1 MNITSWKKEVPF
13 MGEAIN
19 LFEISNKNILELK
32 GKDFLQLSDFNT
44 DDILH
49 LLNEAIEMKKLQ
61 KQGKPHPYLAGKV
74 LGMIFEKSST
84 RTRVSFEVGMLQ
96 LGGHAIF
103 LSSKDIQL
111 GRGES
116 ISDTAKVLSRYV
128 DGIMIRTFSHE
139 SVEELASHATVPVIN
154 GLTDLQHPTQVLAD
168 LLTILEHKGKLA
180 GLKLCYLGDGSNN
193 MAHSLMEGAV
203 KVGIDISIASPSGYL
218 PNEKITEKAIQAGK
232 QTGSSVMITN
242 DPLEAIKNA
251 DVIVTDVWTS
261 MGQEEET
268 AIRLKAFQGFQ
279 VNEELCSHANN
290 DFIFLHCLP
299 AHRGE
304 EVTSEI
310 IDGPHSVV
318 FDEAENR
325 LHAQKAILKLLLS

>member
-1 MNITSWKKEVPF
+1 MLN
-13 MGEAIN
+13 AIK
-19 LFEISNKNILELK
+19 ISEYDEPEMH
-32 GKDFLQLSDFNT
+32 GRDFLQLSDFET
-44 DDILH
+44 EEILY
-49 LLNEAIEMKKLQ
+49 LLDEARELKKLQ
-61 KQGKPHPYLAGKV
+61 KQGKPHPFLSGKV

-128 DGIMIRTFSHE
+128 DCMMIRTFSHK
-139 SVEELASHATVPVIN
+139 SVEELAHHATVPVIN

-168 LLTILEHKGKLA
+168 LLTILEHKGNLT
-180 GLKLCYLGDGSNN
+180 GLKLCYVGDGNNN

-203 KVGIDISIASPSGYL
+203 KVGMHISIASPEGYS
-218 PNEKITEKAIQAGK
+218 PNQAITDHVKGMAK
-232 QTGSSVMITN
+232 QTGSSVLITHN
-242 DPLEAIKNA
+242 PIEAIQNA
-251 DVIVTDVWTS
+251 DVVVTDVWTS
-261 MGQEEET
+261 MGQEDET
-268 AIRLKAFQGFQ
+268 DKRLAVFESFQ
-279 VNEELCSHANN
+279 VNKELCEYAKK
-290 DFIFLHCLP
+290 DYIFLHCLP

-304 EVTSEI
+304 EVTEEI

-325 LHAQKAILKLLLS
+325 LHAQKAILKALLS

>member
-1 MNITSWKKEVPF
+1 ML
-13 MGEAIN
+13 EAVKLN
-19 LFEISNKNILELK
+19 SNKLQLK
-32 GKDFLQLSDFNT
+32 GKDFLQLADYT
-44 DDILH
+44 TEEILYM
-49 LLNEAIEMKKLQ
+49 LEVAQELKAQQ
-61 KQGKPHPYLAGKV
+61 KQGKPHPHLGGKV

-103 LSSKDIQL
+103 LSSRDIQI

-128 DGIMIRTFSHE
+128 DGIMIRTFAHE
-139 SVEELASHATVPVIN
+139 TVEEFAEHATVPVIN

-168 LLTILEHKGKLA
+168 LLTILENKGKLA
-180 GLKLCYLGDGSNN
+180 GLKLAYVGDGNNN
-193 MAHSLMEGAV
+193 MAHSLMEGAA
-203 KVGIDISIASPSGYL
+203 KVGMDISIASPSGYL
-218 PNEKITEKAIQAGK
+218 PNGEITERAIKFGQ
-232 QTGSSVMITN
+232 QTGSTVTITN
-242 DPLEAIKNA
+242 NPQEAVKDA

-268 AIRLKAFQGFQ
+268 AKRLEAFQSYQ
-279 VNEELCSHANN
+279 VNAELCKLAK
-290 DFIFLHCLP
+290 DDYLFLHCLP

-304 EVTSEI
+304 EVTAEI
-310 IDGPHSVV
+310 IDGSHSVV

-325 LHAQKAILKLLLS
+325 LHAQKAILKLLLG

>member
-1 MNITSWKKEVPF
+1 M
-13 MGEAIN
+13 
-19 LFEISNKNILELK
+19 LETTKLHLK
-32 GKDFLQLSDFNT
+32 QKDFLQLADFT
-44 DDILH
+44 SEEVH
-49 LLNEAIEMKKLQ
+49 YLLETAQEMKAQQ
-61 KQGKPHPYLAGKV
+61 KQGIPHPHLSGKV

-139 SVEELASHATVPVIN
+139 SVEELAEHATVPVIN

-168 LLTILEHKGKLA
+168 LLTILEHKGKLS
-180 GLKLCYLGDGSNN
+180 GLKLSYIGDGNNN

-203 KVGIDISIASPSGYL
+203 KVGMDISIASPPGYL
-218 PNEKITEKAIQAGK
+218 PNGNITETAIAAGK
-232 QTGSSVMITN
+232 ETGACVVITN
-242 DPLEAIKNA
+242 DPVEAIKDA
-251 DVIVTDVWTS
+251 DVVVTDVWTS

-268 AIRLKAFQGFQ
+268 AKRLKDFAAYQ
-279 VNEELCSHANN
+279 VNEELCQHAKA
-290 DFIFLHCLP
+290 DYLFLHCLP

-304 EVTSEI
+304 EVTAEI

-325 LHAQKAILKLLLS
+325 LHAQKAILKILLSK

>member
-1 MNITSWKKEVPF
+1 MLKALNCNNTENTEQF
-13 MGEAIN
+13 N
-19 LFEISNKNILELK
+19 LK
-32 GKDFLQLSDFNT
+32 GKNFLQLSDFSSEE
-44 DDILH
+44 ILF
-49 LLNEAIEMKKLQ
+49 LLETAEELKALQ
-61 KQGKPHPYLAGKV
+61 KQGTPHPFLSGKV

-128 DGIMIRTFSHE
+128 DGLMIRTFSHE
-139 SVEELASHATVPVIN
+139 SIEEFAEHATVPVIN

-168 LLTILEHKGKLA
+168 LLTILEHKGKLS
-180 GLKLCYLGDGSNN
+180 GLKLCYVGDGNNN
-193 MAHSLMEGAV
+193 MAHSLIEGAV
-203 KVGIDISIASPSGYL
+203 KVGMDISVASPVGYM
-218 PNEKITEKAIQAGK
+218 PNEIIVANAKKAAKGTNIT
-232 QTGSSVMITN
+232 ITN
-242 DPLEAIKNA
+242 DPVEAIKDA
-251 DVIVTDVWTS
+251 DVVVTDVWTS

-268 AIRLKAFQGFQ
+268 AKRLKAFQSFQ
-279 VNEELCSHANN
+279 VNEELCKLAKN

-304 EVTSEI
+304 EVTAEI

-325 LHAQKAILKLLLS
+325 LHAQKAILKVLLEK

>member
-1 MNITSWKKEVPF
+1 MVETYKVS
-13 MGEAIN
+13 
-19 LFEISNKNILELK
+19 EIEKTQLK
-32 GKDFLQLSDFNT
+32 GKDFLQLSDFST
-44 DDILH
+44 DEILYM
-49 LLNEAIEMKKLQ
+49 LDMAQELKALQ
-61 KQGKPHPYLAGKV
+61 KQGKPQPHLSGKV

-128 DGIMIRTFSHE
+128 DGIMIRTFSHD

-180 GLKLCYLGDGSNN
+180 GLKLCYIGDGNNN

-203 KVGIDISIASPSGYL
+203 KVGMDISIASPAGYL
-218 PNEKITEKAIQAGK
+218 PNGKITEKAIQAGK
-232 QTGSSVMITN
+232 LTGSQIVVTN
-242 DPLEAIKNA
+242 DPIEAIKDA

-268 AIRLKAFQGFQ
+268 ALRLEAFRGFQ
-279 VNEELCSHANN
+279 VNENLCKHAKA

-304 EVTSEI
+304 EVTAEV
-310 IDGPHSVV
+310 IDGSHSVV

-325 LHAQKAILKLLLS
+325 LHAQKAILKLLLT

>member
-1 MNITSWKKEVPF
+1 MV
-13 MGEAIN
+13 EAIQVN
-19 LFEISNKNILELK
+19 DQVLQFK
-32 GKDFLQLSDFNT
+32 GKDFLQLSDFT
-44 DDILH
+44 TEEILYM
-49 LLNEAIEMKKLQ
+49 LDVAKEIKSLQ
-61 KQGKPHPYLAGKV
+61 KQGKPHAYLSGKV

-139 SVEELASHATVPVIN
+139 SVEELAANATIPVIN
-154 GLTDLQHPTQVLAD
+154 GLTDLQHPAQVLAD
-168 LLTILEHKGKLA
+168 LLTIQEHKGKLA
-180 GLKLCYLGDGSNN
+180 GLKLCYIGDGNN
-193 MAHSLMEGAV
+193 NVAHSLMEGAV
-203 KVGIDISIASPSGYL
+203 KVGMDISIASPPGYL
-218 PNEKITEKAIQAGK
+218 PNGTITVNAIKDGG
-232 QTGSSVMITN
+232 QTGSNVMITN
-242 DPLEAIKNA
+242 DPVAAVQDA

-268 AIRLKAFQGFQ
+268 EKRLKAFSAYQ
-279 VNEELCSHANN
+279 VNAELCKHAKS

-304 EVTSEI
+304 EVTAEI
-310 IDGPHSVV
+310 IDGSHSVV

-325 LHAQKAILKLLLS
+325 LHAQKAILKLLLA

>member
-1 MNITSWKKEVPF
+1 ML
-13 MGEAIN
+13 EAIKWSQSDDSFQGS
-19 LFEISNKNILELK
+19 LT
-32 GKDFLQLSDFNT
+32 GRDFLQLSDFTT
-44 DDILH
+44 DEILY
-49 LLNEAIEMKKLQ
+49 LLDVAKELKALQ
-61 KQGKPHPYLAGKV
+61 KHGKPHHYLSGKI

-84 RTRVSFEVGMLQ
+84 RTRVSFEVGMMQ
-96 LGGHAIF
+96 LGGQAIF

-111 GRGES
+111 GRGET

-128 DGIMIRTFSHE
+128 DCLMIRTFSHE
-139 SVEELASHATVPVIN
+139 GIEEFAHHATVPVIN
-154 GLTDLQHPTQVLAD
+154 GLTDLQHPCQVMAD

-180 GLKLCYLGDGSNN
+180 GLKLCYLGDGNNN
-193 MAHSLMEGAV
+193 MAHSLMEGAA
-203 KVGIDISIASPSGYL
+203 KVGMHISIASPPGYM
-218 PNEKITEKAIQAGK
+218 PDGKITEKAIKIGA
-232 QTGSSVMITN
+232 QTGSTILITN
-242 DPLEAIKNA
+242 DPKEGILDA

-268 AIRLKAFQGFQ
+268 EARIKALQSFQ
-279 VNEELCSHANN
+279 VNKELCKHAKS

-304 EVTSEI
+304 EVTAEI

-325 LHAQKAILKLLLS
+325 LHAQKAILKELLIKK

>member
-1 MNITSWKKEVPF
+1 MVNTIKTIDNIDVIQE
-13 MGEAIN
+13 N
-19 LFEISNKNILELK
+19 LK
-32 GKDFLQLSDFNT
+32 GKDFLKIADFQT
-44 DDILH
+44 SEILY
-49 LLNEAIEMKKLQ
+49 LLEEAQELKKLQ
-61 KQGKPHPYLAGKV
+61 KQGIPHPFLSGKV
-74 LGMIFEKSST
+74 LGMLFEKSST

-103 LSSKDIQL
+103 LSSRDIQL
-111 GRGES
+111 GRGEC

-180 GLKLCYLGDGSNN
+180 GLKLCYIGDGNNN

-203 KVGIDISIASPSGYL
+203 KVGMDISIASPPGYL
-218 PNEKITEKAIQAGK
+218 PNEEITEKAIQAGK
-232 QTGSSVMITN
+232 ETGSTITITN
-242 DPLEAIKNA
+242 DPYEAIKDA
-251 DVIVTDVWTS
+251 DVVVTDVWTS

-268 AIRLKAFQGFQ
+268 AIRLKAFQAFQ
-279 VNEELCSHANN
+279 VNEELCNHANK

>member
-1 MNITSWKKEVPF
+1 MLESINLQEKNITEQF
-13 MGEAIN
+13 N
-19 LFEISNKNILELK
+19 FK
-32 GKDFLQLSDFNT
+32 GKDFLQLSDFST
-44 DDILH
+44 EEILYM
-49 LLNEAIEMKKLQ
+49 LEVALEMKGQQ
-61 KQGKPHPYLAGKV
+61 KQGKSLPVLNGKV

-139 SVEELASHATVPVIN
+139 SVEELAEHATIPVIN
-154 GLTDLQHPTQVLAD
+154 GLTDLQHPAQVLAD

-180 GLKLCYLGDGSNN
+180 GLKLAYVGDGNN
-193 MAHSLMEGAV
+193 NVAHSLMEGAA
-203 KVGIDISIASPSGYL
+203 KVGMNISIASPPGYL
-218 PNEKITEKAIQAGK
+218 PDGAITENAIKIGE
-232 QTGSSVMITN
+232 QTGSKVVISN
-242 DPLEAIKNA
+242 DPLEAIKDA

-261 MGQEEET
+261 MGQEKET
-268 AIRLKAFQGFQ
+268 EKRLNDLKDFQ
-279 VNEELCSHANN
+279 VNEELCKYAKE

-304 EVTSEI
+304 EVTTKI
-310 IDGPHSVV
+310 IDGIHSVV

-325 LHAQKAILKLLLS
+325 LHAQKAILKLLLG